1 MVNHDNDGDADD
13 NLQGNSSEQISMGKS
28 GSGSG
33 QEGHQD
39 WKAGQRDG
47 DGDGDADGGD
57 DHEKMSIIMID
68 NRRISPLFFLN
79 PMAGVNFLSWGPC
92 GRNGPPCLIRGQGF

>member
-1 MVNHDNDGDADD
+1 MVNYDNDGDADD
-13 NLQGNSSEQISMGKS
+13 NLQGNPSEQISMGKS

-47 DGDGDADGGD
+47 DGADGGD
-57 DHEKMSIIMID
+57 DHDKMSIIMID
-68 NRRISPLFFLN
+68 KWLISTFFSSN
-79 PMAGVNFLSWGPC
+79 
-92 GRNGPPCLIRGQGF
+92 GRC

>member
-13 NLQGNSSEQISMGKS
+13 NLQGNPSEQISMGKS

-47 DGDGDADGGD
+47 DGDGADGGD
-57 DHEKMSIIMID
+57 DHAKMSIILID
-68 NRRISPLFFLN
+68 NWLISTFF
-79 PMAGVNFLSWGPC
+79 
-92 GRNGPPCLIRGQGF
+92 